1 MGLEIDEAC
10 MRRALE
16 LAEHGRG
23 LTSPNPMV
31 GAVIVRD
38 GAIVAEGFHRRAG
51 EAHAEVEA
59 LDVAGDR
66 ARDGALYVT
75 LEPCAHFGRTPPCAP
90 RVAAAGVRRVIAAL
104 VDPDPRVAGQGLA
117 LLRAAGVEVTVG
129 VLQQE
134 AERQN
139 RAFLTSVRRGRPHV
153 TLKVAMTL
161 DGKIADR
168 HRASQW
174 ITGEAARLEAHRLR
188 SEVDAILV
196 GVGTVLADD
205 PALTVRRERPWPR
218 EPYRVVLDSSARTP
232 PDARVV
238 RGPTPARTLVMVAAD
253 APRDRTERLGRAGA
267 VVVRA
272 GSRDG
277 RVDLEG
283 MLTELHRREVRAL
296 LVEGGAEVHGAFLAS
311 GLVDRI
317 AVFVA
322 PLLLGGRE
330 APSAIGGSG
339 VPLQDALRL
348 TDLSVRTVGPDLLV
362 EGDVAREK
370 A

>member
-1 MGLEIDEAC
+1 VISEIDAAC

-16 LAEHGRG
+16 LAERGRG

-38 GAIVAEGFHRRAG
+38 GSIVAEGFHRRAG

-59 LDVAGDR
+59 LEAAGDR
-66 ARDGALYVT
+66 ARGAALYVT
-75 LEPCAHFGRTPPCAP
+75 LEPCAHVGRTPPCAP
-90 RVAAAGVRRVIAAL
+90 RVAASGVRRVVAAL
-104 VDPDPRVAGQGLA
+104 VDPDPRVAGRGLD
-117 LLRAAGVEVTVG
+117 LLRAAGVEVAVG
-129 VLQQE
+129 VLE
-134 AERQN
+134 RDAERQN

-153 TLKVAMTL
+153 LLKVAMTL

-174 ITGEAARLEAHRLR
+174 ITGVEARQEAHRLR

-205 PALTVRRERPWPR
+205 PALTVRLGRPWPR

-232 PDARVV
+232 PSARVV
-238 RGPTPARTLVMVAAD
+238 RGPTPQRALIAVGEGAPHERTG
-253 APRDRTERLGRAGA
+253 RLEHAGA
-267 VVVRA
+267 VVVRVA
-272 GSRDG
+272 ERGG
-277 RVDLEG
+277 RLDLDEV
-283 MLTELHRREVRAL
+283 MAELHRREVRAM

-311 GLVDRI
+311 GLVDRV

-330 APSAIGGSG
+330 ATPAIGGPG
-339 VPLQDALRL
+339 VRLADALRL
-348 TDLSVRTVGPDLLV
+348 ADVSVRTVGPDLLV
-362 EGDVAREK
+362 EGDVTAERT
-370 A
+370 